1 MDSKLLK
8 QLSFKYHP
16 LQLPSSK
23 SSTLDPTTSPKEDD
37 LLDSNV
43 VPRKFIRLLT
53 YNMFMRP
60 PPVKTNATD
69 FKDARLDEFVKQLD
83 NFDIICFQEVFTTLN
98 TRKQRLISYAQK
110 AGLIYH
116 AVCDAPS
123 LFSGYATD
131 GGLLIVSRFPI
142 VEADF
147 DPYPY
152 GVVSDAL
159 SYKGVLYAK
168 IIV

>member
-1 MDSKLLK
+1 MNSKLLK

-16 LQLPSSK
+16 LQLPNDSK
-23 SSTLDPTTSPKEDD
+23 STTVDSNHMQSPKEDD
-37 LLDSNV
+37 LLESNV

-98 TRKQRLISYAQK
+98 TRK
-110 AGLIYH
+110 
-116 AVCDAPS
+116 
-123 LFSGYATD
+123 
-131 GGLLIVSRFPI
+131 
-142 VEADF
+142 
-147 DPYPY
+147 
-152 GVVSDAL
+152 
-159 SYKGVLYAK
+159 
-168 IIV
+168 

>member
-16 LQLPSSK
+16 LQLPSHSK
-23 SSTLDPTTSPKEDD
+23 SSTIDSSSVKSPKEDD
-37 LLDSNV
+37 LLDGNV
-43 VPRKFIRLLT
+43 VPRKFVRLLT

-98 TRKQRLISYAQK
+98 TRK
-110 AGLIYH
+110 
-116 AVCDAPS
+116 
-123 LFSGYATD
+123 
-131 GGLLIVSRFPI
+131 
-142 VEADF
+142 
-147 DPYPY
+147 
-152 GVVSDAL
+152 
-159 SYKGVLYAK
+159 
-168 IIV
+168 